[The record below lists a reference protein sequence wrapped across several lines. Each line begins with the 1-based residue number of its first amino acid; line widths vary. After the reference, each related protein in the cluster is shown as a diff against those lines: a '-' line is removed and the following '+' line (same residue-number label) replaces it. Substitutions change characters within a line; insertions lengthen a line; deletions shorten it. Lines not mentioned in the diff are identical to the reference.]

1 MMSVLCNTNWLPE
14 FGKPFCRTA
23 GSPKQRA
30 SFKTCVKPC
39 HHIPCKHTIVFHRFS
54 SYHLINFG
62 FGFAA
67 VVPWPGH
74 GPLSDATAQ
83 PKAPGVRLSL
93 WKRDEP
99 RWQAENGYVGMMIGF
114 VTCIYMTHT
123 TCTWVWGKNIRST
136 TPNMVDDKPKHGWNY
151 FFWSKVLRLKLAGG
165 PGLFFELLGG
175 GNMPKKASLKK
186 HDSDEDSVKCIWPE
200 PSTSIRLFLG
210 FIHWVWLISESY
222 LVMCVD
228 TGCRFQFN
236 LPYPI
241 LSFNNCPQEL
251 RLLAWMSSLARTP
264 IRGVHP
270 PIHPPRQDLP
280 GLQQNLRRRP
290 CQASRLHAKCFSGCP
305 RVT

>member
-1 MMSVLCNTNWLPE
+1 MYIHDSYYLYLSV
-14 FGKPFCRTA
+14 GKKHPFNH
-23 GSPKQRA
+23 S
-30 SFKTCVKPC
+30 
-39 HHIPCKHTIVFHRFS
+39 
-54 SYHLINFG
+54 
-62 FGFAA
+62 
-67 VVPWPGH
+67 
-74 GPLSDATAQ
+74 
-83 PKAPGVRLSL
+83 
-93 WKRDEP
+93 
-99 RWQAENGYVGMMIGF
+99 
-114 VTCIYMTHT
+114 
-123 TCTWVWGKNIRST
+123 
-136 TPNMVDDKPKHGWNY
+136 KHGW
-151 FFWSKVLRLKLAGG
+151 WQTETWLKLFLLVKGFEAQIGRW
-165 PGLFFELLGG
+165 PRALFWASWGG

-186 HDSDEDSVKCIWPE
+186 HDSDEDSVKCISPE